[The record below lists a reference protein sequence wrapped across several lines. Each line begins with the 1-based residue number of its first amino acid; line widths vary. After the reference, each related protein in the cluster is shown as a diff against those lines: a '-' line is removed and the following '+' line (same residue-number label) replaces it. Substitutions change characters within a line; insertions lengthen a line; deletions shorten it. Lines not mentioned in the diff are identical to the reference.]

1 MSFSRVSDAFLL
13 FRTASGSR
21 GEDSLAPISLFST
34 SVDVES
40 RMPLKSQ
47 SLGKHKLP
55 ISEAVKS
62 AKSKV
67 RKTITESSDA
77 HCAVDPVFRQIMVAT
92 RDTDSKYDM
101 IGGSSCPDIGTTNY
115 ESSSTF
121 DIEDF
126 LTLDLAS
133 SEMSTRYYDPGLTS
147 GLEDYSSFTDF
158 TDIG

>member
-1 MSFSRVSDAFLL
+1 M
-13 FRTASGSR
+13 
-21 GEDSLAPISLFST
+21 APISLLS
-34 SVDVES
+34 SPVDVES

-47 SLGKHKLP
+47 TLGKHKLP
-55 ISEAVKS
+55 ISESVKS

-67 RKTITESSDA
+67 RKTMTESSDA
-77 HCAVDPVFRQIMVAT
+77 HCAVVDPVFRQIMVAP
-92 RDTDSKYDM
+92 RGTD
-101 IGGSSCPDIGTTNY
+101 SSCPDAGTTNY

-133 SEMSTRYYDPGLTS
+133 PEMSTHYYDPGLTS